1 MFTGDMFQL
10 WSSEEST
17 FLVAKRIIR
26 SPSPLKVDKLRDSRT
41 QQFRKKVEDRLK
53 MVEEWKPWQTLFQA
67 TNGQLQVF

>member
-1 MFTGDMFQL
+1 MFTGDMSQL

-26 SPSPLKVDKLRDSRT
+26 SPSSLKVDKLRDSRT

-53 MVEEWKPWQTLFQA
+53 MVEEWKLLANALPSY
-67 TNGQLQVF
+67 